1 MPRNLPKYICE
12 FIDRHGKVRRYFR
25 YRGKK
30 VPIPYRPG
38 NALFNGNYIHDS
50 LDRGGGVKYIAV
62 INKGVTQMTA
72 EQKKQK
78 ILAALASRGWAT
90 VDVYWNQACE
100 LRDAG
105 LIKLGDRFFTGGNRK
120 PVWVA
125 A

>member
-1 MPRNLPKYICE
+1 
-12 FIDRHGKVRRYFR
+12 
-25 YRGKK
+25 
-30 VPIPYRPG
+30 
-38 NALFNGNYIHDS
+38 
-50 LDRGGGVKYIAV
+50 
-62 INKGVTQMTA
+62 MTA
-72 EQKKQK
+72 EEKKQK
-78 ILAALASRGWAT
+78 ILAAIASRGWAT